1 MGGSLASIFED
12 TAQVRIWDTDPSRCR
27 NAENVEEF
35 AKGADIIFV
44 CVPSWAVRKSVQPV
58 AGILSETA
66 VVVSLSKGMDAAG
79 LTADRVLADLLP
91 QTQPIVVLG
100 GPLLAEEVGG
110 QRSGMGLVASPD
122 ESARS
127 KVRDILEKAGLF
139 VEESEDA
146 DSTAL
151 AGTLKN
157 VYALFIGMVYELGYG
172 ENLHGYFLARCCNEL
187 EEVGYELGGDT
198 GVLRGTAGLG
208 DFLATSLSEGS
219 LNVSVGR
226 DWITK
231 DGDVRQSEGLV
242 SIAPLW
248 GLLEKEAGEFPLLDT
263 LYEIVHEGGNARELI
278 AELL

>member
-1 MGGSLASIFED
+1 MGGSLAAIFAD
-12 TAQVRIWDTDPSRCR
+12 TAEVRIWDTDPSRRR
-27 NAENVEEF
+27 NAEKVEDF
-35 AKGADIIFV
+35 AKGADILFV
-44 CVPSWAVRKSVQPV
+44 CVPSWAVRDAIQPV
-58 AGILSETA
+58 AGLLSETT

-79 LTADRVLADLLP
+79 LTADRVLADVLP

-122 ESARS
+122 ESARTL
-127 KVRDILEKAGLF
+127 VRDALEKAGLF

-146 DSTAL
+146 DSTAM
-151 AGTLKN
+151 AGALKN
-157 VYALFIGMVYELGYG
+157 VYALFMGMVYELGFG
-172 ENLHGYFLARCCNEL
+172 NNLRGYFLARCCNEL
-187 EEVGYELGGDT
+187 EEVGYELGGDS

-226 DWITK
+226 DWVK
-231 DGDVRQSEGLV
+231 KSGDVRQSEGLV

-263 LYEIVHEGGNARELI
+263 LYEIVHEGGNPGELV